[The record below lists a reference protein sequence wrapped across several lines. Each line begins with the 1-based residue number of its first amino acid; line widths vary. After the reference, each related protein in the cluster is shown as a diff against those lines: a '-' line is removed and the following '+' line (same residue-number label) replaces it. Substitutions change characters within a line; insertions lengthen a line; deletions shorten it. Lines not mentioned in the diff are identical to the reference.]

1 MTSFAKTAIQRL
13 TNGKKR
19 VIIKKISLHCRL
31 IRLPIWNTGYAMEK
45 KKLLKGIALGL
56 ALVLSTVAIVVAFTT
71 ECNHQ
76 FGDWEVIKESNC
88 MEKGIA
94 RRVCKFDHLHYE
106 EEEIAKL
113 PHELGE
119 VVVVKQPTCEE
130 KGHKI
135 TYCKYEIN
143 GEKHK
148 RREEQI
154 DALGHDYD
162 EATGICKREGCGKE
176 KPQEE

>member
-1 MTSFAKTAIQRL
+1 
-13 TNGKKR
+13 
-19 VIIKKISLHCRL
+19 
-31 IRLPIWNTGYAMEK
+31 MEK
-45 KKLLKGIALGL
+45 KKLFKGIALGL
-56 ALVLSTVAIVVAFTT
+56 TLVVSTTAIVVAFTT
-71 ECNHQ
+71 ECKHQ
-76 FGDWEVIKESNC
+76 YGEWEVVKEAHC

-94 RRVCKFDHLHYE
+94 RRICKFDHLHYE
-106 EEEIAKL
+106 EEEIPKL

-119 VVVVKQPTCEE
+119 VVIVTKATCEE

-154 DALGHDYD
+154 SELGHDYD
-162 EATGICKREGCGKE
+162 EVTGICKRAGCGKE
-176 KPQEE
+176 KPYEE